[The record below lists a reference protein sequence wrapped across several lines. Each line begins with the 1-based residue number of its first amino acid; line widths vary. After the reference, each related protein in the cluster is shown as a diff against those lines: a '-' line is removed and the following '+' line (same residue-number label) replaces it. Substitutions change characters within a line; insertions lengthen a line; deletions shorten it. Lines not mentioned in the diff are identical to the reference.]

1 MLKSEITYTTNRKN
15 QIVEAVAK
23 IDGVNY
29 TYKFGEIFATE
40 TCETERRQIFKKMVQ
55 NRHNANRLEQEL

>member
-1 MLKSEITYTTNRKN
+1 MLKSKITYTTNRKN

-29 TYKFGEIFATE
+29 TYEFGEIFATE
-40 TCETERRQIFKKMVQ
+40 TCETERRQIFK
-55 NRHNANRLEQEL
+55 